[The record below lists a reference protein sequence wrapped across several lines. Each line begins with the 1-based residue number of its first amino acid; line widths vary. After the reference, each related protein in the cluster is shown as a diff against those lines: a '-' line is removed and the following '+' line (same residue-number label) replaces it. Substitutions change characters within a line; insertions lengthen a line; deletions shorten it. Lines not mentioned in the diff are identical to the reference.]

1 MLQPSREVGEAPDA
15 RWNLFQPAIEIP
27 KVTPGPFS
35 WKWLVHCRFSKSV
48 LFYSRVIYNIYIVF
62 FCWLIFT
69 PWTMNN
75 IRKLVWYIYKS
86 MAIKLR
92 EPHLVQVDHGPNGKQ
107 QWISGVH
114 NSYPLVNIQKTI
126 EHGHKNSW
134 FIHFLMVMFHQLP
147 KGITYQKV
155 FHRRS
160 PEILGG

>member
-1 MLQPSREVGEAPDA
+1 
-15 RWNLFQPAIEIP
+15 
-27 KVTPGPFS
+27 
-35 WKWLVHCRFSKSV
+35 
-48 LFYSRVIYNIYIVF
+48 
-62 FCWLIFT
+62 
-69 PWTMNN
+69 MNN

-134 FIHFLMVMFHQLP
+134 FTHFLMVMFHQLP